1 MAARSFSSIP
11 PLPYY
16 VSALFAGPTPLAH
29 EAMTP
34 LLWSSSVALWLSGL
48 FAYLWLRPFAGH
60 GRALAASLLYMA
72 LPYHLAID
80 IYARFAL
87 AESWAFVWA
96 PLALLAQDR
105 LCRGAPLCATA
116 ARTGRLHA
124 DAFPSTKHPA
134 HSGLAHPAQPAAGLA
149 LQEEHNAC
157 QYPCHRRPIY
167 RHLAGPALGV
177 GDGQPVAAARPAR
190 SGGGSP
196 WSRCAPACSNFSA
209 TFSIVCPKAVMT
221 GAFAAISPG

>member
-1 MAARSFSSIP
+1 MRVTREWLWVLSVLTGACALLLLPFWLRGGSQGHDLFHHLLSGHFFAVQLWQGELYPRWLMEMNGAFGSP
-11 PLPYY
+11 VFFFYPSLPYY

-96 PLALLAQDR
+96 PLH
-105 LCRGAPLCATA
+105 CW
-116 ARTGRLHA
+116 
-124 DAFPSTKHPA
+124 
-134 HSGLAHPAQPAAGLA
+134 
-149 LQEEHNAC
+149 
-157 QYPCHRRPIY
+157 RRI
-167 RHLAGPALGV
+167 AS
-177 GDGQPVAAARPAR
+177 AAAPPLRYCCSHWP
-190 SGGGSP
+190 SP
-196 WSRCAPACSNFSA
+196 C
-209 TFSIVCPKAVMT
+209 
-221 GAFAAISPG
+221 